1 MIKMSEVMTARINGI
16 EMDYCA
22 FGNGGRNFIIL
33 PGLSVKSVMLS
44 AQAVE
49 EAYKVFA
56 DEYRVWLFDR
66 RRNMPE
72 TYGISEMAEDTAA
85 FMKHLGLEGSYV
97 FGASQGGMIAQVLAI
112 RHPELVRKLVIGSSA
127 ARVKI
132 SDDSPLTEWI
142 RLAENRDAEALNL
155 SFAERVYPEDVARA
169 YHDFFVNDARTV
181 TDEDLVRF
189 VTLARGTEGFDVTE
203 RLPEIRCPM
212 LLLGSNDDKVL
223 GREASLEIIE
233 KMKDRDDFNWF
244 MYDGYGHAAYDTAP
258 DYKERILDFFRG

>member
-1 MIKMSEVMTARINGI
+1 MSEVMTAMVNGI
-16 EMDYCA
+16 EMDYCV
-22 FGNGGRNFIIL
+22 FGKGRRNFVIL

-49 EAYKVFA
+49 DAYKVFA

-72 TYGISEMAEDTAA
+72 TYSISEMAEDTAEV
-85 FMKHLGLEGSYV
+85 MEYLGLEGAYV
-97 FGASQGGMIAQVLAI
+97 FGASQGGMIAQVLAME
-112 RHPELVRKLVIGSSA
+112 HPELVRKLVIGSSA
-127 ARVKI
+127 ARVERNA
-132 SDDSPLTEWI
+132 DSPLNEWI
-142 RLAENRDAEALNL
+142 RLAEKREAEALNL

-169 YHDFFVNDARTV
+169 YHDFFVNDAATV
-181 TDEDLVRF
+181 TDEDLNRF

-212 LLLGSNDDKVL
+212 LLLGSNDDMVL
-223 GREASLEIIE
+223 GRDASLEIME
-233 KMKDRDDFNWF
+233 KLRNRDDFRWF